1 MGRKTYVLVEEA
13 ALDTTGEQTVIAE
26 GAEVTQFECD
36 GAVDIHR
43 VASVMQDQ
51 TDKAADALAKGK
63 AGDGEAGAEPGAEA
77 GAGADP
83 ALDGGAIA
91 KAVSAG
97 VESGIEKG
105 LAPVTESLEKLSG
118 DVAGLKK
125 QADATDEDVKKLG
138 DLPQQRQAGTA
149 ERLTRDAGED
159 AEATAEIPPLAKL
172 AAGKVL
178 SKDIAD
184 IDAQAIGDAVDI
196 AAEMAKADNPVDLNE
211 QERVALATANL
222 RLHPPIVDDATQ
234 TPQQ

>member
-1 MGRKTYVLVEEA
+1 MERKTYVLVEEA

-77 GAGADP
+77 GAGADAAP
-83 ALDGGAIA
+83 DADAIA
-91 KAVSAG
+91 KVVGAR
-97 VESGIEKG
+97 VEKA
-105 LAPVTESLEKLSG
+105 LAPVTKSLEKLSG
-118 DVAGLKK
+118 DVAGLKE
-125 QADATDEDVKKLG
+125 QADATDEEVKKLG

-149 ERLTRDAGED
+149 EKLTRDAGED

-178 SKDIAD
+178 TKDIAD
-184 IDAQAIGDAVDI
+184 IGPDDIAAAVEI
-196 AAEMAKADNPVDLNE
+196 AAEMTKADSPVELNE
-211 QERVALATANL
+211 QERTALATANL
-222 RLHPPIVDDATQ
+222 SLHPPIVENPPQ
-234 TPQQ
+234 TPGQQQ